1 MASRFKITRPATL
14 INQPRSIKIA
24 IAMNPNLSKLQPYP
38 FERLAKLFE
47 GASRPAQLQPIALS
61 IGEPRHPT
69 PGFITEEVIT
79 HLHGLSRYPATRG
92 IPELRSAIADWLQQ
106 RFSLNPGMLD
116 PEANIL
122 PVNGTREALFAFA
135 QCVIDPT
142 GNPVVLMPNPFY
154 QIYEGAALLS
164 GAEPWF
170 MNTTRETGYRPNFS
184 SIPEAVW
191 QRCQLVYICTPGNPT
206 GAIMDIAQLQ
216 QLIEL
221 ADRYDFV
228 IASDEC
234 YSEIYPES
242 AAAPAGL
249 LQAAAATGRDDFRRC
264 MVFHS
269 LSKRSNAPG
278 LRSGFVAGDA
288 ELIKQFL
295 RYRTYHGCA
304 MPPATQ
310 AASISAWRD
319 EDHVIENRSLY
330 TQKFAAVLEILSPV
344 LDVSLPDAGF
354 YLWPQT
360 PVDDAEFALGLLT
373 QQNVVVLPGSYLSR
387 PAAGINPG
395 SNHVRLALVAPLEDC
410 VEAAERIKTYI
421 VSL

>member
-1 MASRFKITRPATL
+1 
-14 INQPRSIKIA
+14 
-24 IAMNPNLSKLQPYP
+24 MNPNLSLLQPYP
-38 FERLAKLFE
+38 FERLAGLFE
-47 GASRPAQLQPIALS
+47 GTTPPAHLQPISLS

-69 PGFITEEVIT
+69 PGFITEEMIT
-79 HLHGLSRYPATRG
+79 HLHGLSRYPVTRG
-92 IPELRSAIADWLQQ
+92 TAELRSAIADWLQQ
-106 RFSLNPGMLD
+106 RFSLTANSLNPDLH
-116 PEANIL
+116 IL

-135 QCVIDPT
+135 QCVIDPAT
-142 GNPVVLMPNPFY
+142 KPLVLMPNPFY

-170 MNTTRETGYRPNFS
+170 MNTTQENGYRPDFNA
-184 SIPEAVW
+184 IPESVW

-206 GAIMDIAQLQ
+206 GAVMSIQELQ
-216 QLIEL
+216 QLIAL
-221 ADRYDFV
+221 ADQHDFV

-242 AAAPAGL
+242 ANPPAGL
-249 LQAAAATGRDDFRRC
+249 LQAAAESGRDDFSRC

-288 ELIKQFL
+288 TLIKHFL

-310 AASISAWRD
+310 AASISAWQD
-319 EDHVIENRSLY
+319 ETHVALNRTLY
-330 TQKFAAVLEILSPV
+330 TQKFTAVLDILAPV
-344 LDVSLPDAGF
+344 LDVQLPDAGF
-354 YLWPQT
+354 YLWPHT
-360 PVDDAEFALGLLT
+360 PVDDAEFARGLLQ
-373 QQNVVVLPGSYLSR
+373 QQNVAALPGSYLSR

-395 SNHVRLALVAPLEDC
+395 KDHVRLALVAPLEDC
-410 VEAAERIKTYI
+410 IEAAVRIKTYI